1 MFKGALLSAI
11 VEKLATLKDGS
22 ISISIHTQEMSPA
35 KSAELFAL
43 RGKLAAVYISPADI
57 TSKELALV
65 DTVEP
70 DLPGKTPS
78 RRMRN
83 VLYILWKQDTEGH
96 AEFPPYYES
105 KMNEYIEAMKQN
117 IKD

>member
-11 VEKLATLKDGS
+11 VEKLSTLKDGS
-22 ISISIHTQEMSPA
+22 ITITIHTQEMSPA
-35 KSAELFAL
+35 KSAELFEL
-43 RGKLAAVYISPADI
+43 RGKLSAVYISPAEI

-70 DLPGKTPS
+70 DLPGKSPS

-83 VLYILWKQDTEGH
+83 VLYILWKQDHEGFS
-96 AEFPPYYES
+96 EFPPYYES
-105 KMNEYIEAMKQN
+105 QMNKYIESMKQT